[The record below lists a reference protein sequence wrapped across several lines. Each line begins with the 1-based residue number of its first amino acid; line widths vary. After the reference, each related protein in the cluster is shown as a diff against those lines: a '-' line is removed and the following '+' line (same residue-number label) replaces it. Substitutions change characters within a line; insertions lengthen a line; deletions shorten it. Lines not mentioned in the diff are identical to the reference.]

1 MVPVPE
7 TKARFRGGVSGKLIR
22 STLAHNVMSLYAGQ
36 AAMYLAPLI
45 TIPYLTRVLGPAEW
59 GRYSFAMAISV
70 QLALLVDFGFG
81 ITASRTIATLRD
93 SPAQIGLTLGAAI
106 AAKLVLMAM
115 AACLAV

>member
-1 MVPVPE
+1 MGPVAE
-7 TKARFRGGVSGKLIR
+7 TKVNTSSGRGGLSRKLAS
-22 STLAHNVMSLYAGQ
+22 STLAHNVISLYAGQ

-45 TIPYLTRVLGPAEW
+45 TIPYLTRVLGPAAR

-106 AAKLVLMAM
+106 AAKLVLM
-115 AACLAV
+115 